1 MTYSKILKIAIS
13 LCCTFVLCANGD
25 AATSTV
31 AKSAKGA
38 ASATKATSSA
48 TKVTASVTK
57 ATASVTKALKK
68 EPSIRVYLGARKQP
82 FTVQSTGGIAI
93 LDASGK
99 ILKKEASNVS
109 VGISGKGI
117 TINGKSIGQKILLES
132 AEQKEKG
139 IVQGLGKS
147 YRGRF
152 QVTAQNGSMVILN
165 IVPLEEYLYG
175 VVPEEAVPSWP
186 KAALEAQAV
195 AARTY
200 ALYTMEE
207 NKGKAYDIS
216 TTTNHQVYKGS
227 SSEYDST
234 TQAVN
239 STRGMVMTYGGH
251 PINALFHSDGGGY
264 TESSVNVWGSHLP
277 YLQGAP
283 DYSRNKGTS
292 FWVETT
298 SRKALEEK
306 LRAAGKSV
314 GSLKSIQLSS
324 LTKGPMKSSDRGI
337 SGRVKEATF
346 IGTKGKVTV
355 SGQSIM
361 AILGLKSTLFDFY
374 IGQKPPASRSGLGGK
389 VNHSFSSGNQPV
401 YVVGAG
407 WGHGLGMSQWGA
419 AAMAE
424 DHRTIKDYYK
434 TILTHYYK
442 GVTIQKWY

>member
-1 MTYSKILKIAIS
+1 MLHIVKVQRMIYSNVLKIAMTI
-13 LCCTFVLCANGD
+13 CCVCVFTTNVD
-25 AATSTV
+25 AATKST
-31 AKSAKGA
+31 KG
-38 ASATKATSSA
+38 SSKTYTKPKIEESIN
-48 TKVTASVTK
+48 
-57 ATASVTKALKK
+57 LRK
-68 EPSIRVYLGARKQP
+68 EPSIRVYLGARKQS
-82 FTVQSTGGIAI
+82 FTVNSTGGITI
-93 LDASGK
+93 LDITGK
-99 ILKKEASNVS
+99 TLKKESTSVS
-109 VGISGKGI
+109 IGVSPKGI
-117 TINGKSIGQKILLES
+117 TVNGKAMGQKILVENTG
-132 AEQKEKG
+132 QKEKG

-152 QVTAQNGSMVILN
+152 QVSAQNGAMVILN
-165 IVPLEEYLYG
+165 VVPLEEYLYG

-200 ALYTMEE
+200 ALHTMEE
-207 NKGKAYDIS
+207 NKGKPYDIS
-216 TTTNHQVYKGS
+216 TTTNHQVYKGAN
-227 SSEYDST
+227 SEYDST
-234 TQAVN
+234 TRAVN
-239 STRGMVMTYGGH
+239 ATRGIIMTYGGH

-298 SRKALEEK
+298 SRKGLEEK
-306 LRAAGKSV
+306 LNSAGKSV
-314 GSLKSIQLSS
+314 GTLKSIQLSP
-324 LTKGPMKSSDRGI
+324 LTKGPMKSLDRGI

-346 IGTKGKVTV
+346 IGSKGKVKV
-355 SGQSIM
+355 SGQSLM
-361 AILGLKSTLFDFY
+361 SILGLKSTLFDFY
-374 IGQKPPASRSGLGGK
+374 VGQKPPTSRGGFGGK
-389 VNHSFSSGNQPV
+389 VNHTFSSGNQPV

-424 DHRTIKDYYK
+424 DHGTTKDYYK
-434 TILTHYYK
+434 TILSHYYK